1 MPLDSADPHDP
12 KRAAWPCA
20 VHAGAV
26 RSGRGLGKGGWRRL
40 RPAGDPDLRSFGAAS
55 PSRVPTM
62 AERPEDLNLPNAVI
76 TRIIKEVLP
85 DGVNISKEARSAIS
99 RAASVF
105 VLYATSCAN
114 NFAMK
119 GKRKTL
125 NAGDVLSAMEE
136 MDFQRFV
143 GPLKE
148 SLEVYRR
155 EQKGKKGG
163 SDLKKKDKD
172 KKEDS
177 EDPDKSREDENEDE
191 DERMEEEEPNEEEE
205 VEN

>member
-1 MPLDSADPHDP
+1 
-12 KRAAWPCA
+12 
-20 VHAGAV
+20 
-26 RSGRGLGKGGWRRL
+26 
-40 RPAGDPDLRSFGAAS
+40 
-55 PSRVPTM
+55 M

-76 TRIIKEVLP
+76 TRIIKEALP

-125 NAGDVLSAMEE
+125 NASDVLSAMEE
-136 MDFQRFV
+136 MEFQRFV
-143 GPLKE
+143 APLKE

-155 EQKGKKGG
+155 EQKGKKEAR
-163 SDLKKKDKD
+163 KDKD
-172 KKEDS
+172 KKADS
-177 EDPDKSREDENEDE
+177 EEQDKSREEENDDD
-191 DERMEEEEPNEEEE
+191 DERMEEEEQNDEEE
-205 VEN
+205 VDN

>member
-1 MPLDSADPHDP
+1 
-12 KRAAWPCA
+12 
-20 VHAGAV
+20 
-26 RSGRGLGKGGWRRL
+26 
-40 RPAGDPDLRSFGAAS
+40 
-55 PSRVPTM
+55 M

-76 TRIIKEVLP
+76 TRIIKEALP

-136 MDFQRFV
+136 MEFQRFIS
-143 GPLKE
+143 PLKE
-148 SLEVYRR
+148 ALDAYRR
-155 EQKGKKGG
+155 EQKGKKEA
-163 SDLKKKDKD
+163 SEQKKKDKD
-172 KKEDS
+172 KRTDS
-177 EDPDKSREDENEDE
+177 EEQDKSREDDNDED
-191 DERMEEEEPNEEEE
+191 DERMEEEEQNEEEE
-205 VEN
+205 VDN